1 LLDRE
6 GVAVELQKA
15 YAGLV
20 ILHPEPNY
28 VASQPVK
35 LYEYM
40 CAGLPVIASDF
51 PLWRE
56 IVKNAGCG
64 LLVNPKDPR
73 EISEA
78 MKYLLTHPQE
88 AEEMGRRGFEAIVE
102 RYNWAKEEETL
113 LRFYSKLLSEDTGF
127 EKSLVGRGQT
137 A

>member
-1 LLDRE
+1 
-6 GVAVELQKA
+6 
-15 YAGLV
+15 
-20 ILHPEPNY
+20 
-28 VASQPVK
+28 
-35 LYEYM
+35 M

-56 IVKNAGCG
+56 IVTSAGCG
-64 LLVNPKDPR
+64 LLVNPKDPH
-73 EISEA
+73 EIAEA

-88 AEEMGRRGFEAIVE
+88 AEEMGRRGFESIVE

-113 LRFYSKLLSEDTGF
+113 LRFYSKLLNEDKAF